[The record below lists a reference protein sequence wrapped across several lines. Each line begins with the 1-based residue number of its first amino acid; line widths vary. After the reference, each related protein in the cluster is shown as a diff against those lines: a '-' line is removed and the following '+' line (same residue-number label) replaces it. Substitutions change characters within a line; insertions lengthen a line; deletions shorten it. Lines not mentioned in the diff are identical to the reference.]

1 MKLRWGKGSQAHH
14 VILQKAQGEPQ
25 DFFKASYSAVNF
37 SCWAGGTHIPQ
48 GIGKLSGEDKKM
60 VSNSSTECKLLVII
74 L

>member
-25 DFFKASYSAVNF
+25 DFVKASYSAVNF